1 MSEKLDPKKLKV
13 QELKDELAK
22 RSLSTE
28 GLKADLIQRLQAAL
42 DDEEFNL
49 DDAPV
54 AVAVAV
60 AVVKP
65 VTAQVTA
72 AAPVAAKP
80 ATPKPAATSTTTE
93 SETTSS
99 APVAAPT
106 SSSEGTSKL
115 SERAAR
121 FGIEVSAK
129 ELEAEKAKQRAERFG
144 IPVKTEQVKAEV
156 VTNKKDKKETKER
169 PPVDPEL
176 EKKKAERAAKFGTSY
191 IPKPD
196 FNDPEAK
203 KAYFEAKKQA
213 KQEAFEAKKDEK
225 KRKRQEEL
233 IADDPELA
241 KKIQSR
247 AERFG
252 SKV

>member
-1 MSEKLDPKKLKV
+1 VSKT
-13 QELKDELAK
+13 A
-22 RSLSTE
+22 TE
-28 GLKADLIQRLQAAL
+28 TPSH
-42 DDEEFNL
+42 
-49 DDAPV
+49 APD
-54 AVAVAV
+54 AVASPRKRAGSSHSQTSN
-60 AVVKP
+60 AMQED
-65 VTAQVTA
+65 AS
-72 AAPVAAKP
+72 
-80 ATPKPAATSTTTE
+80 PKS
-93 SETTSS
+93 TSS
-99 APVAAPT
+99 ARVPVQLVPAAKHGGDHPT
-106 SSSEGTSKL
+106 SPQKDDDL
-115 SERAAR
+115 SRPT
-121 FGIEVSAK
+121 ISDLAK
-129 ELEAEKAKQRAERFG
+129 KRAERFG

-156 VTNKKDKKETKER
+156 VTNKKDKKEKKER
-169 PPVDPEL
+169 PPFDPEL

-233 IADDPELA
+233 VADDPELA

-252 SKV
+252 FKV

>member
-54 AVAVAV
+54 AA
-60 AVVKP
+60 VKP
-65 VTAQVTA
+65 VTAPVTA

-233 IADDPELA
+233 MAADPEVA
-241 KKIQSR
+241 KKIQAR
-247 AERFG
+247 AERF
-252 SKV
+252 SAK

>member
-54 AVAVAV
+54 AA
-60 AVVKP
+60 VKP
-65 VTAQVTA
+65 VTAPVTA

-121 FGIEVSAK
+121 FGIEVTAK

-156 VTNKKDKKETKER
+156 VSNKKDKKEKKER

-213 KQEAFEAKKDEK
+213 KQQAFEAKKDEK

-233 IADDPELA
+233 IAADPEVA

>member
-54 AVAVAV
+54 AA
-60 AVVKP
+60 VKP
-65 VTAQVTA
+65 VTAPVIA

-80 ATPKPAATSTTTE
+80 ATPKPATASTTTE

-121 FGIEVSAK
+121 FGIEVTAK
-129 ELEAEKAKQRAERFG
+129 ELEAEKARQRAERFG

-156 VTNKKDKKETKER
+156 VTNKKDKKEKKER
-169 PPVDPEL
+169 PPFDPEL

-233 IADDPELA
+233 MADDPELA

>member
-54 AVAVAV
+54 AA
-60 AVVKP
+60 VKP
-65 VTAQVTA
+65 VT
-72 AAPVAAKP
+72 APVAAKP

-156 VTNKKDKKETKER
+156 VTNKKDKKEKKER

-213 KQEAFEAKKDEK
+213 KQQAFEAKKDEK

-233 IADDPELA
+233 IAADPEVA

>member
-13 QELKDELAK
+13 QDLKDELAK

-54 AVAVAV
+54 AA
-60 AVVKP
+60 KP
-65 VTAQVTA
+65 VTAPVTTAAPVVAKSATSQPAAVTVTTEAVTTSSTA
-72 AAPVAAKP
+72 AAVAV
-80 ATPKPAATSTTTE
+80 
-93 SETTSS
+93 SS
-99 APVAAPT
+99 T

-129 ELEAEKAKQRAERFG
+129 AQDAEKAKQRAERFG
-144 IPVKTEQVKAEV
+144 IPVKAESGNDNK
-156 VTNKKDKKETKER
+156 NKKNNEKKSNK

-176 EKKKAERAAKFGTSY
+176 EQKKAERAAKFGTVY

-203 KAYFEAKKQA
+203 KAYFEAKKLARQ
-213 KQEAFEAKKDEK
+213 QQFDAKKDEK

-233 IADDPELA
+233 MAADPEVA
-241 KKIQSR
+241 KKIQAR

-252 SKV
+252 AK

>member
-13 QELKDELAK
+13 QDLKDELAK

-49 DDAPV
+49 DDAP
-54 AVAVAV
+54 
-60 AVVKP
+60 
-65 VTAQVTA
+65 TAPVTA
-72 AAPVAAKP
+72 AAPVVVAKP
-80 ATPKPAATSTTTE
+80 ASSQPAAVTATTEAVPTSSTT
-93 SETTSS
+93 
-99 APVAAPT
+99 ADAAVPTT

-129 ELEAEKAKQRAERFG
+129 AQEAEKAKQRAERFG
-144 IPVKTEQVKAEV
+144 IPVKAESGND
-156 VTNKKDKKETKER
+156 NKSKKNNEKKSNK

-176 EKKKAERAAKFGTSY
+176 EQKKAERAAKFGTVY

-213 KQEAFEAKKDEK
+213 RQQQFEAKKDEK

-233 IADDPELA
+233 MTADPEVA
-241 KKIQSR
+241 KKIQAR

-252 SKV
+252 AK

>member
-13 QELKDELAK
+13 QDLKDELTK

-49 DDAPV
+49 DEAPAQTTKPVAAPV
-54 AVAVAV
+54 AV
-60 AVVKP
+60 P
-65 VTAQVTA
+65 VTTT
-72 AAPVAAKP
+72 APVVAKP
-80 ATPKPAATSTTTE
+80 AAVAATKETV
-93 SETTSS
+93 TTSS
-99 APVAAPT
+99 DATTKAAPT

-121 FGIEVSAK
+121 FGIDVSVK

-144 IPVKTEQVKAEV
+144 IPAKDHQSGSNGNNNN
-156 VTNKKDKKETKER
+156 NKSNK

-176 EKKKAERAAKFGTSY
+176 EQKKAERAAKFGLVY
-191 IPKPD
+191 VPKPD

-213 KQEAFEAKKDEK
+213 KQQHFEAKKDEK

-233 IADDPELA
+233 MAADPEMVE
-241 KKIQSR
+241 KIQAR

-252 SKV
+252 AK